1 MIKGGISILNQNLPK
16 YLGVAEW
23 MKQNIYNNTFK
34 AGEKL
39 ISENQLCDKF
49 SISRQ
54 TARQAIAVLEKEGLV
69 IKKQGSGTYV
79 NHITSENKVQSKTIG
94 LVTTYLDDYIFPTI
108 ISGVEKVLS
117 QNGYNTTLRLT
128 RNKVNSEREQLLSL
142 LKSDIDGLIVEGTK
156 SALPNPNL
164 DIYNQFTQR
173 GIPVVFINSYYNS
186 LNCNYIVVDD
196 ELGGEIATRYLIEK
210 GHEKITGIFKYDDL
224 QGNLRYKGF
233 LSEMYKHHLSVDES
247 AIIWYS
253 TENMEQQ
260 FSPQNL
266 EHLLNKIE
274 NSTAIVCYNDQI
286 AMKMIQL
293 LSNTT
298 IKVPADLSLV
308 SFDNSS
314 LSQIGTV
321 PLTSVTHPAKELGK
335 LAAES
340 ILTMIKNPHYEIK
353 HIYQPELIIRDSV
366 QKKT

>member
-1 MIKGGISILNQNLPK
+1 
-16 YLGVAEW
+16 

-39 ISENQLCDKF
+39 ISENQLCEKF

-54 TARQAIAVLEKEGLV
+54 TARQAISILEKEGL
-69 IKKQGSGTYV
+69 ILKKQGSGTYV
-79 NHITSENKVQSKTIG
+79 NHINSANKIPSKTVG

-164 DIYNQFTQR
+164 DIYNQFAQR
-173 GIPVVFINSYYNS
+173 GIPVVFINSYYQS
-186 LNCNYIVVDD
+186 LNCNYIVVND
-196 ELGGEIATRYLIEK
+196 ELGGEMATRYLIEN
-210 GHEKITGIFKYDDL
+210 GHQHITGIFKYDDL

-233 LSEMYKHHLSVDES
+233 LSEMYKNNLSVDES
-247 AIIWYS
+247 TIVWFS

-260 FSPQNL
+260 FSFENL
-266 EHLLNKIE
+266 DSLLKKLK

-286 AMKMIQL
+286 AMKIIQL
-293 LSNTT
+293 LANSEVN
-298 IKVPADLSLV
+298 VPKDLSLV

-321 PLTSVTHPAKELGK
+321 PLTSITHPGEELGK

-340 ILTMIKNPHYEIK
+340 ILTMINNPHYEIK
-353 HIYQPELIIRDSV
+353 HTYHPELIIRDSV
-366 QKKT
+366 ANLTK

>member
-1 MIKGGISILNQNLPK
+1 MSEWIKQK
-16 YLGVAEW
+16 
-23 MKQNIYNNTFK
+23 IYNNTFK

-39 ISENQLCDKF
+39 ISENQLCEKF

-69 IKKQGSGTYV
+69 LKKQGSGTYV
-79 NHITSENKVQSKTIG
+79 NPIFTETKTISKNIG

-117 QNGYNTTLRLT
+117 SNGYNTTLRLT
-128 RNKVNSEREQLLSL
+128 RNKINNEREQLLSL

-164 DIYNQFTQR
+164 DIYRQFSER

-186 LNCNYIVVDD
+186 LDCNYVIVDD
-196 ELGGEIATRYLIEK
+196 EEGGRLATKHLIEQ
-210 GHEKITGIFKYDDL
+210 GHKKITGIFKYDDL

-233 LSEMYKHHLSVDES
+233 LTEMYENNLSVDES
-247 AIIWYS
+247 TIIWYS

-260 FSPQNL
+260 FCLENL
-266 EHLLNKIE
+266 RTLLHKLND
-274 NSTAIVCYNDQI
+274 STAIVCYNDQI
-286 AMKMIQL
+286 AMKLMQL
-293 LSNTT
+293 LSHSHLS
-298 IKVPADLSLV
+298 VPNDLSLV
-308 SFDNSS
+308 SFDNST

-321 PLTSVTHPAKELGK
+321 SLTSVTHPAKELGR

-340 ILTMIKNPHYEIK
+340 ILTMIENPHWEVK
-353 HIYQPELIIRDSV
+353 HIYKPELIMRESV
-366 QKKT
+366 KKI